1 MRGFA
6 GHESQG
12 SIDAQEGTVR
22 YVLEGSMCE
31 TLFQAPIDPDAWISK
46 KKKKLEDKGKAGAL
60 VKTLAIL
67 QILWLVIQCGARL
80 AQHLPLTT
88 LEISTLAYVPC
99 TILIYYLW
107 WDKPYEINTPTYL
120 NITLKKETRATS
132 WVHPVKERVGLSR
145 GSGEASRSEF
155 GLSSFELGVH
165 TAIDTTSTSKD
176 TYGSS
181 KLDQASDRTNDVLAA
196 SSPKDTESVA
206 QVAPVAG

>member
-1 MRGFA
+1 MKARVVLTRKKALYDMSSRVQCAKHFSRLQLTQMLGF
-6 GHESQG
+6 
-12 SIDAQEGTVR
+12 
-22 YVLEGSMCE
+22 L
-31 TLFQAPIDPDAWISK
+31 K